1 MKNIT
6 KQYQDL
12 LEGKMSQHNF
22 MTNVRRDFPNWISS
36 TNSFKDAVSILKG
49 KRVITEVAAPI
60 VNPSAEDPNLRGYDH
75 VSYPLLMKGMRYE
88 LAKAEV
94 ISDEAV
100 VKAKET
106 ALKNLQKDPDHY
118 RELFVANY
126 KDVKKKDEDL
136 KMKEVKEDNKV
147 DKPNGMKVMKKD
159 ATANTESTLGKKEAK
174 KRKDGEGI
182 KQMKGSSKKISGVQA
197 IKVAA
202 LKEHIMDGMTQ
213 PNPNYENFT
222 IGQPVKKKDGSIVGT
237 VTEWDGHTA
246 AVKTADGNVIHLQG
260 NILTGKDVPSQPVN
274 QELGQGNAER
284 GMRKGGGFG
293 QKSDYGSKVDQSY
306 SDKLRDLRE
315 KLTKAMKKEL
325 GEVLYKN
332 KKTGLVQ
339 SLDPN
344 HPEDKEVLKDPQF
357 NQLFTKA

>member
-60 VNPSAEDPNLRGYDH
+60 VNPSAENPDLRGYDH
-75 VSYPLLMKGMRYE
+75 VSYPLLMKGMRFE

-106 ALKNLQKDPDHY
+106 ALKNLQKDPNHY

-147 DKPNGMKVMKKD
+147 DKPNQMKVVKKD
-159 ATANTESTLGKKEAK
+159 TAGNTESTLGKKEAK

-197 IKVAA
+197 MKVAA

-213 PNPNYENFT
+213 PNPSYENFT
-222 IGQPVKKKDGSIVGT
+222 VGQRVKKKDGSIVGA
-237 VTEWDGHTA
+237 VIEWDGHTA
-246 AVKTADGNVIHLQG
+246 SIKTDDDKVIHLQG
-260 NILTGKDVPSQPVN
+260 NVLTGKDVPDKT
-274 QELGQGNAER
+274 A
-284 GMRKGGGFG
+284 
-293 QKSDYGSKVDQSY
+293 
-306 SDKLRDLRE
+306 SDKTDVPNSIFNRNAGNKSQKWLDTVKGIKERLV
-315 KLTKAMKKEL
+315 KAMSKEL
-325 GEVLYKN
+325 DEMLYKN
-332 KKTGLVQ
+332 KKTGAVQ
-339 SLDPN
+339 SFDPT
-344 HPEDKEVLKDPQF
+344 HPDDKETLKDPQF

>member
-60 VNPSAEDPNLRGYDH
+60 VNPSAENPNLRGYDH
-75 VSYPLLMKGMRYE
+75 VSYPLLMKGMRFE

-106 ALKNLQKDPDHY
+106 ALKNLQKDPNHY

-126 KDVKKKDEDL
+126 KDVKKTDEDL

-147 DKPNGMKVMKKD
+147 DKPNQMKVVKKD
-159 ATANTESTLGKKEAK
+159 TAGNTENTLGKKEAK

-197 IKVAA
+197 MKVAA

-213 PNPNYENFT
+213 LNPNHENFT
-222 IGQPVKKKDGSIVGT
+222 KGQRVKKKTD
-237 VTEWDGHTA
+237 
-246 AVKTADGNVIHLQG
+246 
-260 NILTGKDVPSQPVN
+260 
-274 QELGQGNAER
+274 R
-284 GMRKGGGFG
+284 
-293 QKSDYGSKVDQSY
+293 
-306 SDKLRDLRE
+306 
-315 KLTKAMKKEL
+315 
-325 GEVLYKN
+325 
-332 KKTGLVQ
+332 
-339 SLDPN
+339 
-344 HPEDKEVLKDPQF
+344 
-357 NQLFTKA
+357 